1 MIFFVLNFNHPSS
14 KPLRAVTGLILL
26 QVSSSQ
32 TEREVKT
39 SPAVLSDVCWFGVF
53 RETICKILSDALAYC
68 VRPSGGMA
76 DAGDL
81 KSPARNGRV
90 GSNPTSAITE
100 DRKQSTENR
109 RQRENS
115 D

>member
-1 MIFFVLNFNHPSS
+1 M
-14 KPLRAVTGLILL
+14 
-26 QVSSSQ
+26 
-32 TEREVKT
+32 
-39 SPAVLSDVCWFGVF
+39 SDICWVGVF
-53 RETICKILSDALAYC
+53 QETICKILSDVLAYC

-100 DRKQSTENR
+100 DRSTIGYQGIR
-109 RQRENS
+109 DYWIRKPDS
-115 D
+115 LIT

>member
-1 MIFFVLNFNHPSS
+1 M
-14 KPLRAVTGLILL
+14 
-26 QVSSSQ
+26 
-32 TEREVKT
+32 
-39 SPAVLSDVCWFGVF
+39 VLSDIFGVGVF

-90 GSNPTSAITE
+90 GSNPTSAIMVSRVKVR
-100 DRKQSTENR
+100 RK
-109 RQRENS
+109 
-115 D
+115 

>member
-1 MIFFVLNFNHPSS
+1 M
-14 KPLRAVTGLILL
+14 
-26 QVSSSQ
+26 
-32 TEREVKT
+32 
-39 SPAVLSDVCWFGVF
+39 GVF
-53 RETICKILSDALAYC
+53 QETICKRLSDKLAYC
-68 VRPSGGMA
+68 IRPSGGMA

-100 DRKQSTENR
+100 DR
-109 RQRENS
+109 RQRTEDRRKRENG